1 MLAKATYRP
10 SALMEGES
18 LHGICLRPDRTDID
32 PQHLASLGVLA
43 KNVGG
48 EIGIAFN
55 QIRGIADECHIAPV
69 AAD

>member
-1 MLAKATYRP
+1 M
-10 SALMEGES
+10 
-18 LHGICLRPDRTDID
+18 ICLRPDRTDID

-43 KNVGG
+43 KNVGDG
-48 EIGIAFN
+48 IGIAFN